1 MAQFLA
7 NNPRFPLTII
17 LINVNIFMTYWRKR
31 DKPVFQPVFIIFME
45 ETKMQYDVAVIGAG
59 VCGAMITRE
68 LTKLNLKAIMLEK
81 CNDVAMGTSKA
92 NSAIV
97 HAGFDAENGTL
108 KAKLNVQGASLMA
121 YYCNKLSV
129 PYKNIG
135 SLVVAYSWDDM
146 KTLDEL
152 FERGFNNGVPNMEII
167 GKERLHTMEP
177 YISDEAIGALWAPT
191 AGIVSPYELTIA
203 ATENAVM
210 NGAKV
215 KRNSGVFEIEYK
227 NDMFA
232 LSTASGVVKAK
243 YVINCAGVFAD
254 RVARMI
260 GDHSFKIIPRKGEY
274 YLLDKTENIMV
285 NHVLFQCPSE
295 MGKGILVTPTA
306 HGNVLMGPTALD
318 LDFDSKLDVDTTIE
332 GLHEVKY
339 SVNKVIPQLN
349 TRNAITSFAG
359 LRAHIAGDN
368 SDFVI
373 GVSKVN
379 DKFINVAGI
388 ESPGLTA
395 APAIA
400 RYVGQIFREIA
411 PEYERKSKEDFIAYR
426 KAPVRVNEL
435 SIEERKALVE
445 KDKRYG
451 RIICRCEGIT
461 EGEIIDSIKAPCGAR
476 DVDGVKR
483 RTRAGMGRCQGGFC
497 SSKVVEILARELG
510 VPMNHITKH
519 GNGSK
524 ILYNKTK

>member
-1 MAQFLA
+1 
-7 NNPRFPLTII
+7 
-17 LINVNIFMTYWRKR
+17 
-31 DKPVFQPVFIIFME
+31 
-45 ETKMQYDVAVIGAG
+45 MQYDVAVIGAG

-68 LTKLNLKAIMLEK
+68 LSKLDLKIVMLEK

-146 KTLDEL
+146 KTLDVL

-167 GKERLHTMEP
+167 SQERLRIMEP
-177 YISDEAIGALWAPT
+177 YISEEAVGALWAPT

-203 ATENAVM
+203 ATENAVT
-210 NGAKV
+210 NGARV
-215 KRNSGVFEIEYK
+215 KRNSGVFDIEYK
-227 NDMFA
+227 DDMFII
-232 LSTASGVVKAK
+232 STASGVIKAK

-254 RVARMI
+254 NIARMI
-260 GDHSFKIIPRKGEY
+260 GDDTFRIIPRKGEY
-274 YLLDKTENIMV
+274 YLLDKTEKKMV
-285 NHVLFQCPSE
+285 NHVLFQCPSK

-306 HGNVLMGPTALD
+306 HGNVLMGPTAID

-332 GLHEVKY
+332 GLMEVKF
-339 SVNKVIPQLN
+339 STNKVIPSLT
-349 TRNAITSFAG
+349 TRHAITSFAG
-359 LRAHIAGDN
+359 LRAHLAGED
-368 SDFVI
+368 SDFIIAPSV
-373 GVSKVN
+373 KN

-400 RYVGQIFREIA
+400 RYVGKMFRDMA
-411 PEYERKSKEDFIAYR
+411 PEYQKREDFIATR
-426 KAPVRVNEL
+426 PAPVRVNEL
-435 SIEERKALVE
+435 SVEERKALIE

-461 EGEIIDSIKAPCGAR
+461 EGEIIDAIKAPCGAR

-483 RTRAGMGRCQGGFC
+483 RTRAGMGRCQSGFC
-497 SSKVVEILARELG
+497 GSKVVEILARELD
-510 VPMNHITKH
+510 VPMNQITKH
-519 GNGSK
+519 GNRSK

>member
-1 MAQFLA
+1 
-7 NNPRFPLTII
+7 
-17 LINVNIFMTYWRKR
+17 
-31 DKPVFQPVFIIFME
+31 
-45 ETKMQYDVAVIGAG
+45 MQYDVAVIGAG
-59 VCGAMITRE
+59 VCGALITRE
-68 LTKLNLKAIMLEK
+68 LSKYNMKTVLFEK

-97 HAGFDAENGTL
+97 HAGFDAENGSL

-121 YYCNKLSV
+121 YFCNKLSV

-146 KTLDEL
+146 KTLDVL

-167 GKERLHTMEP
+167 SQERLRQMEP
-177 YISDEAIGALWAPT
+177 YINPEAIGALWAPT

-210 NGAKV
+210 NGARV
-215 KRNSGVFEIEYK
+215 MRNSGVFAIEDK
-227 NDMFA
+227 DGMFFI
-232 LSTASGVVKAK
+232 STASGVIKAK
-243 YVINCAGVFAD
+243 YIINCAGVFAD
-254 RVARMI
+254 QIARMI

-274 YLLDKTENIMV
+274 YLLDKTEAKMV
-285 NHVLFQCPSE
+285 NHVLFKCPSK

-332 GLHEVKY
+332 GLKEVRDAV
-339 SVNKVIPQLN
+339 SKVIPDLT

-359 LRAHIAGDN
+359 LRAHIDSDN

-373 GVSKVN
+373 GVSEKN
-379 DKFINVAGI
+379 SRFINVAGI

-400 RYVGQIFREIA
+400 RYVGNIFREIA
-411 PEYERKSKEDFIAYR
+411 PEYEKKAEFYTTRP
-426 KAPVRVNEL
+426 APVRVNEL
-435 SIEERKALVE
+435 SVEERKALVA

-461 EGEIIDSIKAPCGAR
+461 EGEIIDAIKAPCGAR

-497 SSKVVEILARELG
+497 GSKVVEILARELG
-510 VPMNHITKH
+510 VPMNQITKH
-519 GNGSK
+519 GDNSK
-524 ILYNKTK
+524 ILYNRTK

>member
-1 MAQFLA
+1 M
-7 NNPRFPLTII
+7 
-17 LINVNIFMTYWRKR
+17 LIYRRRTLEFKNGGIFS
-31 DKPVFQPVFIIFME
+31 
-45 ETKMQYDVAVIGAG
+45 MQYDVAVIGAG
-59 VCGAMITRE
+59 VCGAMIARE
-68 LTKLNLKAIMLEK
+68 LSKLDLKIVVLEK

-146 KTLDEL
+146 QMLDVL

-167 GKERLHTMEP
+167 SQERLRTMEP
-177 YISDEAIGALWAPT
+177 YISEEAVGALWAPT

-203 ATENAVM
+203 AIENAVT
-210 NGAKV
+210 NGARV
-215 KRNSGVFEIEYK
+215 KRNSGVFDIEHK
-227 NDMFA
+227 DDMFII
-232 LSTASGVVKAK
+232 STASGVIKAK

-254 RVARMI
+254 NIARMI
-260 GDHSFKIIPRKGEY
+260 GDDTFKIIPRKGEY
-274 YLLDKTENIMV
+274 YLLDKTEKKMV
-285 NHVLFQCPSE
+285 NHVLFQCPSK

-306 HGNVLMGPTALD
+306 HGNVLMGPTAID

-332 GLHEVKY
+332 GLMEVKF
-339 SVNKVIPQLN
+339 STNRVIPSLT

-359 LRAHIAGDN
+359 LRAHLEGED
-368 SDFVI
+368 SDFIIAPSV
-373 GVSKVN
+373 KN
-379 DKFINVAGI
+379 DRFINVAGI

-400 RYVGQIFREIA
+400 RYVGKMFRDMA
-411 PEYERKSKEDFIAYR
+411 PEYKKREDFIATR
-426 KAPVRVNEL
+426 PAPVRVNEL

-461 EGEIIDSIKAPCGAR
+461 EGEIIDAIKAPCGAR

-483 RTRAGMGRCQGGFC
+483 RTRAGMGRCQSGFC
-497 SSKVVEILARELG
+497 GSKVVEILARELD
-510 VPMNHITKH
+510 VPMNQITKH
-519 GNGSK
+519 GNRSK